1 MYNPE
6 VVQPTMKSYGFQ
18 ASVCPWSSL
27 LAAIWFPNKEERAMC
42 WVKRCELL
50 HYWFDDLEFSEGFD
64 EEFED
69 DRLFIGS
76 EASSGWREEEE
87 NGVSL
92 SDHGLNDRFYETP
105 TFEDHVMQNEAA
117 EFNIVELD
125 VAIKDTHSH
134 AFRINVPSG
143 REVELHEVPI
153 MSAGS
158 FENGVV
164 VGSVVD
170 SGLDK
175 CGESSDELSISN
187 GNLFRAVNASSLGA
201 KRGRPMALRA
211 WCDKFNWWVSRSFG
225 KHRVNKKSKMTN
237 SNLHVCSG
245 STLYLLGSIPLK
257 FQAVLLSPNRVQ
269 DSDADEA
276 TNTL

>member
-1 MYNPE
+1 MGVDKGSAE
-6 VVQPTMKSYGFQ
+6 FKG
-18 ASVCPWSSL
+18 
-27 LAAIWFPNKEERAMC
+27 NKEG
-42 WVKRCELL
+42 
-50 HYWFDDLEFSEGFD
+50 EG
-64 EEFED
+64 EG
-69 DRLFIGS
+69 GS
-76 EASSGWREEEE
+76 VNFVNLIEASSGWREEEE

-170 SGLDK
+170 KSRDVMAFR
-175 CGESSDELSISN
+175 
-187 GNLFRAVNASSLGA
+187 NLFRAVNASSLGA